1 MTKTPNI
8 RLVQSPKQ
16 ASPKQAKSKVHNLA
30 HLHRD
35 RGYRFEERD
44 PQMVELC
51 DIIHQ
56 SEMDVMD
63 ICRKVYSASH
73 GACSIGNST
82 IYNWLNGKTRRPQ
95 NLTLNWVGFALG
107 YERKWTKI

>member
-1 MTKTPNI
+1 M
-8 RLVQSPKQ
+8 
-16 ASPKQAKSKVHNLA
+16 AKSKASLSVVRPKPHNLA
-30 HLHRD
+30 YLHRD

-51 DIIHQ
+51 DIIHK

-63 ICRKVYSASH
+63 ICRAVYSASH
-73 GACSIGNST
+73 GAYSIGNST

-95 NLTLNWVGFALG
+95 NLTLNWVGFVLD
-107 YERKWTKI
+107 YKREWTKI

>member
-1 MTKTPNI
+1 M
-8 RLVQSPKQ
+8 PKAQ
-16 ASPKQAKSKVHNLA
+16 QKRSNVHKLQF
-30 HLHRD
+30 LHRD
-35 RGYRFEERD
+35 RGYRFADRD

-51 DIIHQ
+51 SLIHV

-63 ICRKVYSASH
+63 ICREVYLASH
-73 GACSIGNST
+73 GAYSINNST